1 MGRTPRSARVPLD
14 PLFILLEIFG
24 DVLSGLRLFGAAAV
38 PDAQRLDNMLA
49 SGFGFLAAG
58 CAAGYWSALLAP
70 HRFCRRRPSA
80 A

>member
-1 MGRTPRSARVPLD
+1 
-14 PLFILLEIFG
+14 
-24 DVLSGLRLFGAAAV
+24 VLSGLRLFGAAAV